1 MYWFLS
7 KFPFLSLCGK
17 LRLPLLAC
25 LSSVGGS
32 GLFCV
37 LSSLMDP
44 RSIITFQSVQVFIC
58 WGGVVTSK
66 LLTWEFGNRHPSHS
80 FLLMIALWIANEMW
94 DRSCLKSYS
103 PIKRNF
109 RGKRCFCL
117 LTWLCIPS
125 CLEQQSFGHGQK
137 NLRIKASC
145 SGQQIREM

>member
-7 KFPFLSLCGK
+7 KFPFLSLCSK

-25 LSSVGGS
+25 LSNVGGS

-44 RSIITFQSVQVFIC
+44 RSVITFQSVQVFIC

-103 PIKRNF
+103 PIKKKFQRKTLF
-109 RGKRCFCL
+109 LSFDVALYTLMPWTAVLWPWAEKPQDKSQL
-117 LTWLCIPS
+117 LRT
-125 CLEQQSFGHGQK
+125 
-137 NLRIKASC
+137 AD
-145 SGQQIREM
+145 